1 MDKTVS
7 LIQQPVTQDSKSE
20 TLKWNHK
27 KVSQKKENVSY
38 QNKVEHAKSEL
49 SVKK

>member
-1 MDKTVS
+1 MLVKATKQTHFA
-7 LIQQPVTQDSKSE
+7 LKNTK
-20 TLKWNHK
+20 TLKI
-27 KVSQKKENVSY
+27 ENVSY